1 MPDRE
6 EFYQTVLDGLG
17 RYLESHFIADVLD
30 AIRRFPAAELHY
42 ALNKNQMA
50 SKKWLLDELHR
61 AVGGRLGTV
70 RILGGWYGVLAA
82 MLLHDRRFE
91 VDSVISVDIDPTC
104 EPVAN
109 AVNRVHLDGARFR
122 AVTADVYDLTY
133 GPLGANDV
141 LVNSSC
147 EHMERFDG
155 WFARVPRNMLQV
167 LQSNDYFDCDEHS
180 NCVASLDA
188 FKCQAPMSRE
198 LFAGE
203 LAAKRYTRFM
213 IIGRK

>member
-70 RILGGWYGVLAA
+70 RILGGWYGE
-82 MLLHDRRFE
+82 RTR
-91 VDSVISVDIDPTC
+91 T
-104 EPVAN
+104 EP
-109 AVNRVHLDGARFR
+109 RIARPWS
-122 AVTADVYDLTY
+122 AE
-133 GPLGANDV
+133 P
-141 LVNSSC
+141 
-147 EHMERFDG
+147 
-155 WFARVPRNMLQV
+155 
-167 LQSNDYFDCDEHS
+167 
-180 NCVASLDA
+180 
-188 FKCQAPMSRE
+188 
-198 LFAGE
+198 
-203 LAAKRYTRFM
+203 KRH
-213 IIGRK
+213 